1 MFTFLV
7 VCDSGTQSTIKVTDR
22 AKYYILNINEYKM
35 KGLLGGDLVSPL
47 LRGRESLSDR
57 CNHQPE
63 PIEVQGT

>member
-1 MFTFLV
+1 
-7 VCDSGTQSTIKVTDR
+7 
-22 AKYYILNINEYKM
+22 M